1 MSEPTRNSPRRIA
14 VLAFPGVGM
23 LDVVGP
29 LEVFAAAS
37 ALRRDGGLPPA
48 YAVEILAARAG
59 PVHADSGLAVVAD
72 RGLDRP
78 ADDIDTLL
86 VAGGAGIEDAVAD
99 PALVAWLRAT
109 APRIR
114 RLGSVCT
121 GALLLAEAGLLDGR
135 RAATHWNWC
144 DRLRRRYPAVRVEP
158 DPIFV
163 RDGPVWTS
171 AGVTAGMDLA
181 LALVEADHGRDLALA
196 TARDLVMFLK
206 RPGGQSQFSA
216 VLAGQAAD
224 RRPLRTLQDWML
236 THPDADLS
244 MPALAKRAA
253 MSPRNFARAFRRE
266 IGTTPAA
273 YVERLRVEAA
283 RRRLEETDLPGE
295 TIARACGFGNGDGM
309 RRAFLRRLG
318 VGPREYRERFRPAAG
333 AAPLPQP
340 MEERA

>member
-1 MSEPTRNSPRRIA
+1 MPIPPRRIA
-14 VLAFPGVGM
+14 VLAYPGVEL

-37 ALRRDGGLPPA
+37 ALRGKAGAPPA
-48 YAVEILAARAG
+48 YAVEILAAQAG
-59 PVHADSGLAVVAD
+59 PVRASSGLAVLAD
-72 RGLDRP
+72 RGLDR
-78 ADDIDTLL
+78 AGDGIDTLL
-86 VAGGAGIEDAVAD
+86 VAGGAGIEAAVAE
-99 PALVAWLRAT
+99 PRLVDWLKAT
-109 APRIR
+109 APRVR

-144 DRLRRRYPAVRVEP
+144 ERLRRRYPAVRVEP

-163 RDGPVWTS
+163 QDGPVWTS

-181 LALVEADHGRDLALA
+181 LALVEADHGRELALA

-216 VLAGQAAD
+216 ALAGQAAE
-224 RRPLRTLQDWML
+224 RRPLQALQEWML
-236 THPDADLS
+236 AHPDADLS
-244 MPALAKRAA
+244 VPALAERAA

-283 RRRLEETDLPGE
+283 RRRLEESDLPGE
-295 TIARACGFGNGDGM
+295 TIARTCGFGNGDGM

-318 VGPREYRERFRPAAG
+318 VAPREYRERFRPAPAV
-333 AAPLPQP
+333 